1 MEVKTRLSS
10 RRWVKAV
17 HFIVF
22 WVVFLLLL
30 AGISRMVSKRHSTA
44 LGLEVLEYGDEIQV
58 VFAGSSHVL
67 NGISPQQLWNE
78 QGIRAQ
84 TIASH
89 GETMVCTYCHLRN
102 ALEYM
107 KPKFVF
113 VDLYG
118 LSFEGRIYVNGDPRT
133 WLDSLPLSRTKVETV
148 LDLYGWEGISVLWP
162 FTYEHTRWNSL
173 EAEDVQ
179 PVQAD
184 PYRGAERNC
193 GFVPQQENRA
203 VANGGETNELGL
215 EYLRRIVQ
223 LCREKNVQLVPLILP
238 YAFSNAPL
246 ENNLKAAED
255 LLRGEGLEIL
265 DMRETGVVNAVTDYA
280 DYHHLNAS
288 GMDKATRLVGEWLA
302 GQGIANSREEDP
314 GLAQKWNENY
324 AVYRQLK
331 RGQIQA
337 CTELEDLLV
346 LLHDPDYSCILS
358 IPPRLCLWTDDSYAD
373 TRAQLE
379 NLGIELTGKEN
390 NTGLYAVVDSRNA
403 AFSVQYGPDSLQTD
417 WGQVEW
423 QNRAEGT
430 DPLWP
435 IFSLAG
441 QEFAQY
447 DETMDMAC
455 AAGVL
460 IVENYSGNAIWYWDF
475 PMETAL

>member
-1 MEVKTRLSS
+1 MEEKTRLSS

-17 HFIVF
+17 RFLVF
-22 WVVFLLLL
+22 WALFLLLL
-30 AGISRMVSKRHSTA
+30 AGVSRLVSKRHSTA

-67 NGISPQQLWNE
+67 NGISPQQLWDE

-89 GETMVCTYCHLRN
+89 GESMPCTYWHLRN
-102 ALEYM
+102 ALDYM
-107 KPKFVF
+107 QPEFVF

-118 LSFEGRIYVNGDPRT
+118 LSFEGKIYLNGDPRT
-133 WLDSLPLSRTKVETV
+133 WMDSLPLSRTKVETV
-148 LDLYGWEGISVLWP
+148 LDLYGWEGISALWP
-162 FTYEHTRWNSL
+162 FTYEHTRWNAL
-173 EAEDVQ
+173 EAEDAQ
-179 PVQAD
+179 PVLAD
-184 PYRGAERNC
+184 PYRGAERNY
-193 GFVPQQENRA
+193 GFVPQREDRA
-203 VANGGETNELGL
+203 AADGGEANELGL

-238 YAFSNAPL
+238 YAASNAQL
-246 ENNLKAAED
+246 ENNLEAAAD
-255 LLRGEGLEIL
+255 LLREEGLEIL
-265 DMRETGVVNAVTDYA
+265 DMRGTESVNAVTDYA

-302 GQGIANSREEDP
+302 GQGLGNSRDEDP
-314 GLAQKWNENY
+314 ALTQKWDENY
-324 AVYRQLK
+324 AAYRQLK
-331 RGQIQA
+331 RDHIQA

-373 TRAQLE
+373 TRALLE
-379 NLGIELTGKEN
+379 NLGIELTGREN
-390 NTGLYAVVDSRNA
+390 ETGLYAVVDSRNA
-403 AFSVQYGPDSLQTD
+403 AFAVQYGPDPVQTD

-423 QNRAEGT
+423 QDRAAGT
-430 DPLWP
+430 DPSRP

-441 QEFAQY
+441 QEFARY
-447 DETMDMAC
+447 DEALDMSC

-475 PMETAL
+475 PLEAAL